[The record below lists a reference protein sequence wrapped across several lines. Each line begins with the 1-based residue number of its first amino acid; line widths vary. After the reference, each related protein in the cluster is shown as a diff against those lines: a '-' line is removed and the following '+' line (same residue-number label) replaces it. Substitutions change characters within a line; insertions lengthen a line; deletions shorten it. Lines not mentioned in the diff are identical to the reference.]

1 MLGKLIGVSGEF
13 TSITVLPMKYFVLN
27 YVYAERDVWEDFP
40 KAMGNV
46 ESYTLEG
53 CIKSEE
59 NLFSHFK

>member
-1 MLGKLIGVSGEF
+1 
-13 TSITVLPMKYFVLN
+13 MKYFVLN